1 MIQVIGAFLV
11 IFGIIGLF
19 GLIFRVQKE
28 AKEELLKTLFKKN
41 EITSEV
47 YKKYIDNL

>member
-1 MIQVIGAFLV
+1 MTYVISSFLV
-11 IFGIIGLF
+11 IFGIIGLI
-19 GLIFRVQKE
+19 GLIFKIQKE